1 MSSTVDHYYEIHYL
15 QDLQGDTV
23 SPKRH
28 CLAPKPTPQK
38 RAYGGH
44 TVDSPMCAVCPA
56 PLFLCLVDLNVRD
69 EEGVYIKA
77 FHLQPET
84 CQLNSLPNKAQ

>member
-1 MSSTVDHYYEIHYL
+1 
-15 QDLQGDTV
+15 
-23 SPKRH
+23 
-28 CLAPKPTPQK
+28 
-38 RAYGGH
+38 
-44 TVDSPMCAVCPA
+44 MCTVCPA
-56 PLFLCLVDLNVRD
+56 PLFLGLVDLNVRD